1 MCNNVTGKVLKG
13 KGFVKKD
20 VWTKELEE
28 GTIILTK
35 DGDSLFFPKFE
46 KKGTSKD
53 SCYDVFHSSG
63 IPGKRITT
71 VEELE
76 VYLDEIKNLI

>member
-53 SCYDVFHSSG
+53 SCYDVFCFFFYSPKIFFCS
-63 IPGKRITT
+63 
-71 VEELE
+71 VL
-76 VYLDEIKNLI
+76 